1 MDNPELECQDA
12 DFRQDSFGVSTL
24 FKTYLNPSTQ
34 LDLEASYNSFTDEGI
49 EDTFEETSDSLVNRE
64 DNDADDVEWSVAA
77 SITRQMNGVADAIGI
92 HGAELKVG
100 LVAKSKDSDYSL
112 VIGDGLA
119 DDDYTTNSGSFRY
132 KDPGRKSVVE
142 EKGVSVSVGLGGGGI
157 I

>member
-1 MDNPELECQDA
+1 MDNPELEFQDA

-49 EDTFEETSDSLVNRE
+49 EDTFEETSDNLVNRE

-92 HGAELKVG
+92 DGAELKVG
-100 LVAKSKDSDYSL
+100 LVAKSKDRDYRSEEHTSELQSL
-112 VIGDGLA
+112 MRISYAVFCLKKKNKI
-119 DDDYTTNSGSFRY
+119 RR
-132 KDPGRKSVVE
+132 PP
-142 EKGVSVSVGLGGGGI
+142 
-157 I
+157 